1 LSKPLEALLEDLRVD
16 LALSEGQVLA
26 WYGLSLE
33 KLFPTSGMSF
43 LKNEALLREVLLP
56 EGRFLRKVRFIAL
69 KGLKDAQATSLRHLA
84 GVATMRRLLGVK
96 EGWRVNPGVGVDRPD
111 ALWGEVAVE
120 YDAGEYSVPTLR
132 RKLGAFEGYPAQVWG
147 VASGRRRGL
156 ILRLAEEMGI
166 QNLVEVLE
174 APWG

>member
-1 LSKPLEALLEDLRVD
+1 
-16 LALSEGQVLA
+16 
-26 WYGLSLE
+26 
-33 KLFPTSGMSF
+33 
-43 LKNEALLREVLLP
+43 
-56 EGRFLRKVRFIAL
+56 
-69 KGLKDAQATSLRHLA
+69 
-84 GVATMRRLLGVK
+84 MRRLLGAK
-96 EGWRVNPGVGVDRPD
+96 DGWRVNPRVGVDHPD

-132 RKLGAFEGYPAQVWG
+132 RKLGAFERYPAQVWG

-166 QNLVEVLE
+166 QNLAEVLE

>member
-1 LSKPLEALLEDLRVD
+1 MF
-16 LALSEGQVLA
+16 
-26 WYGLSLE
+26 
-33 KLFPTSGMSF
+33 FP
-43 LKNEALLREVLLP
+43 KKEALLREVLLP
-56 EGRFLRKVRFIAL
+56 EGRFLRKVRFVAL
-69 KGLKDAQATSLRHLA
+69 KDLKDAHATSLRHLA
-84 GVATMRRLLGVK
+84 GVATMRRLLGAK
-96 EGWRVNPGVGVDRPD
+96 EGWRVNPRVGVDYPD

-132 RKLGAFEGYPAQVWG
+132 RKLGSFERYPAQVWG

-174 APWG
+174 APWS